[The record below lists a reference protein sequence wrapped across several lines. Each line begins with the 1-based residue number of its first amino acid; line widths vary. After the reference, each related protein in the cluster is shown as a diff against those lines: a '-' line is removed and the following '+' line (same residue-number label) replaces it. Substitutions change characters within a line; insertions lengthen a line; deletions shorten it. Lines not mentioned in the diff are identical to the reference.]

1 MTRMAAQFL
10 RPFADRRFRLL
21 VWGVV
26 GVTGW
31 AGLILLAATLLAQ
44 RPPHAGFDL
53 TLILDA
59 GRRVAAGQ
67 SPYLA
72 GTVGGGTQVESL
84 FYSYPPPVAQ
94 AASLL
99 GGLDDAVVLAAMG
112 LLATLGLGAV
122 AVGLA
127 GIGRLHAVDVV
138 VPTLALAPFIYPF
151 AIALLFG
158 NVDAWYPLA
167 YGAVLVSVLGG
178 SSRWRVSGGIALGLV
193 AVAKLQPGA
202 LLLWLAIAGL
212 GMRGSGAGAADGDG
226 AVDGE
231 RRPAAWTSLVAAVAT
246 LAVVVGASLAV
257 WGIGPWQ
264 DYVGVL
270 RAGGG
275 VDLVSP
281 LNIGPASQLALL
293 FGDPSLA
300 TRLAPVFAVAALAGI
315 AIAAR
320 WARPPATSLAIAAVL
335 SLVVLPITWFH
346 YPVALV
352 PFAVWAGVAAHDTE
366 RAALVGGLIAV
377 AIVVAGLAIA
387 APVILWL
394 AVGLVV
400 AAVAAVPIRT
410 VGRSPVPLASTPAE
424 G

>member
-1 MTRMAAQFL
+1 M
-10 RPFADRRFRLL
+10 
-21 VWGVV
+21 
-26 GVTGW
+26 
-31 AGLILLAATLLAQ
+31 
-44 RPPHAGFDL
+44 
-53 TLILDA
+53 
-59 GRRVAAGQ
+59 
-67 SPYLA
+67 
-72 GTVGGGTQVESL
+72 
-84 FYSYPPPVAQ
+84 
-94 AASLL
+94 
-99 GGLDDAVVLAAMG
+99 
-112 LLATLGLGAV
+112 
-122 AVGLA
+122 A
-127 GIGRLHAVDVV
+127 GIGRLRAVDVV

-167 YGAVLVSVLGG
+167 YGAVLVSILGG
-178 SSRWRVSGGIALGLV
+178 SSRWRVGGGIALGLV
-193 AVAKLQPGA
+193 TVAKLQPGA

-212 GMRGSGAGAADGDG
+212 GMRGSGAGAGDG
-226 AVDGE
+226 GRSMAE
-231 RRPAAWTSLVAAVAT
+231 RWPAAWTSLVAAVAT

-257 WGIGPWQ
+257 GGIGPWQ

-293 FGDPSLA
+293 LGDPSLA

-352 PFAVWAGVAAHDTE
+352 PFAVWAGVAAHGTE

-377 AIVVAGLAIA
+377 ALVVAGLAIA

>member
-1 MTRMAAQFL
+1 MARMAARFL

-21 VWGVV
+21 VWAVL

-31 AGLILLAATLLAQ
+31 VGLILLGATLLAQ
-44 RPPHAGFDL
+44 QPPHAGFDL

-59 GRRVAAGQ
+59 GRRVSAGQ

-72 GTVGGGTQVESL
+72 GAVGGGTQVESL

-112 LLATLGLGAV
+112 VLATLGLGAV
-122 AVGLA
+122 AAGLA
-127 GIGRLHAVDVV
+127 GIGRVRAVDVAI
-138 VPTLALAPFIYPF
+138 PTLALAPFIYPF

-167 YGAVLVSVLGG
+167 YGAILVSVLGG
-178 SSRWRVSGGIALGLV
+178 SSRWRIGGGIALALV
-193 AVAKLQPGA
+193 TVAKLQPGA

-212 GMRGSGAGAADGDG
+212 GLRRASWNEGGP
-226 AVDGE
+226 GE
-231 RRPAAWTSLVAAVAT
+231 GGRWPAAWTSLAAAVAT

-257 WGIGPWQ
+257 GGIGPWQ

-293 FGDPSLA
+293 LGDPSLA
-300 TRLAPVFAVAALAGI
+300 ARLAPLFAVAALAGI

-320 WARPPATSLAIAAVL
+320 WARPPAASLAIAAVL
-335 SLVVLPITWFH
+335 SLLVLPITWFH

-352 PFAVWAGVAAHDTE
+352 PFAVWAGVAAQGSE
-366 RAALVGGLIAV
+366 RVGLVGGLVALALV
-377 AIVVAGLAIA
+377 VAALAIV
-387 APVILWL
+387 APVIVWL
-394 AVGLVV
+394 AAGLVV

-410 VGRSPVPLASTPAE
+410 VGRSPVLPATTPAE

>member
-1 MTRMAAQFL
+1 MARMAAQFL

-21 VWGVV
+21 VWTVV

-31 AGLILLAATLLAQ
+31 VGLILLAATLLAQ
-44 RPPHAGFDL
+44 QPPHAGFDL

-72 GTVGGGTQVESL
+72 GAVGGGTQVESL

-99 GGLDDAVVLAAMG
+99 GGFDDAVVLVAMG

-122 AVGLA
+122 AMGLA
-127 GIGRLHAVDVV
+127 GIGRLRAVDVV

-167 YGAVLVSVLGG
+167 YGAVLVSILGG
-178 SSRWRVSGGIALGLV
+178 SSRWRVGGGIALGLV
-193 AVAKLQPGA
+193 TVAKLQPGA

-212 GMRGSGAGAADGDG
+212 SLRRSGRGADA
-226 AVDGE
+226 AVDAG
-231 RRPAAWTSLVAAVAT
+231 RWPAAWTSLVAAVAA
-246 LAVVVGASLAV
+246 LALVVGASLVV

-275 VDLVSP
+275 VDLVSA

-293 FGDPSLA
+293 LGDPSLA
-300 TRLAPVFAVAALAGI
+300 SRLAPVFAVGALAGI

-320 WARPPATSLAIAAVL
+320 WARPPATSLAIAVVL

-352 PFAVWAGVAAHDTE
+352 PFAVWAGVAAHGTE
-366 RAALVGGLIAV
+366 RAALVGGLLAV
-377 AIVVAGLAIA
+377 ALVVAGLAIA

-400 AAVAAVPIRT
+400 AAVAAVPVRT